1 MRLWPLALVLATAC
15 PGPTPAQVAETPSA
29 RAPRRPAEAPG
40 GGPGDRDRQRAI
52 DQMEDMETAQRARE
66 EASQGQKPVEKPKP
80 KPKKPAPKPK
90 APPAKSGSAT
100 K

>member
-1 MRLWPLALVLATAC
+1 MRRWSLLALVLATGC

-40 GGPGDRDRQRAI
+40 GGPADRDRNRAI
-52 DQMEDMETAQRARE
+52 EQMEDMETAQRARE
-66 EASQGQKPVEKPKP
+66 EASQGGKPVEKP